1 MWGDLAPSQGGIIMQ
16 AKSPKLRLRAH
27 DVDDVSVLSALLQDA
42 IIPGADMSFNA
53 KLEEFVIIANRFCWE
68 LKPSADVKSSDGKP
82 IHERRL
88 CGIRIARVRSV
99 KHYNWPEVRQYE
111 LFNLLAFGLV
121 DMAEQQKGGTVLQ
134 FEFSGGSSLRLNVD
148 DVDIVLADLDV
159 GHPTSLQPG
168 HLL

>member
-1 MWGDLAPSQGGIIMQ
+1 MQ
-16 AKSPKLRLRAH
+16 FESPKLRLMAR
-27 DVDDVSVLSALLQDA
+27 DGDDVGVLSALLQDA
-42 IIPGADMSFNA
+42 IVPGSDMNFDRR
-53 KLEEFVIIANRFCWE
+53 LHEFVIVANRFCWE
-68 LKPSADVKSSDGKP
+68 MEPCSNVKSSDGKL
-82 IHERRL
+82 IYERRL

>member
-1 MWGDLAPSQGGIIMQ
+1 MQ
-16 AKSPKLRLRAH
+16 FESPKLRLMARDA
-27 DVDDVSVLSALLQDA
+27 DDVGVLSALLQDA
-42 IIPGADMSFNA
+42 IVPGSDMNFDRR
-53 KLEEFVIIANRFCWE
+53 LHEFVIVANRFCWE
-68 LKPSADVKSSDGKP
+68 MEPCSNVKSSDGKL
-82 IHERRL
+82 IYERRL

-168 HLL
+168 H